1 MLKVYY
7 HPRSTYAR
15 RVMIALL
22 EKNIPHDAVV
32 VDMAAKAHKTPEYL
46 AKNPYGRVP
55 VIDDG
60 GFILY
65 ESTAILNYLEATHPT
80 PALVPSDLKGRA
92 LVDMHMKL
100 CDIQMGAHVGAIIFP
115 RRFLKKDR
123 WNLEAMDAAKAA
135 IEAHLDILRRTLA
148 GKTYLVGEHFS
159 LADLVYMPFLHF
171 LPLAEI
177 DPPPAVRDWAARL
190 LERDSA
196 KKTVPD
202 L

>member
-1 MLKVYY
+1 MLKVYH

-22 EKNIPHDAVV
+22 EKHIPHEAVL
-32 VDMAAKAHKTPEYL
+32 VDMAAKEHKAPQFL

-60 GFILY
+60 GFVLY

-80 PALVPSDLKGRA
+80 PALVPSDPKGRA

-100 CDIQMGAHVGAIIFP
+100 CDIQMGIHVGAIIFP

-123 WNLEAMDAAKAA
+123 WNLEAMDVAKAA
-135 IEAHLDILRRTLA
+135 IEAHLDILRKTLA
-148 GKTYLVGEHFS
+148 GKTYLVAEQFS
-159 LADLVYMPFLHF
+159 LAP
-171 LPLAEI
+171 
-177 DPPPAVRDWAARL
+177 
-190 LERDSA
+190 S
-196 KKTVPD
+196 
-202 L
+202 